1 MAHTR
6 RKLANK
12 DQPHDFPVLRLWAL
26 GRLAAL
32 GLLLGFSPPGL
43 SPAKAQADAS
53 RSLESTESEPAATGE
68 GAPSAPQ
75 NPEKQIRQL
84 KAKVGELER
93 RNERLAQSFAVAD
106 AEADLF
112 REQYQQLRLQNVALG
127 MDALTGDE
135 KALRQRLVLAV
146 SEGYQREMQRRE
158 AVNLLGNLLVAA
170 RRVLAQAESVDAERR
185 DTFEVAARLVEGYL
199 TGTSIGR
206 FEVGQSLQDGKVV
219 DVNDKLSM
227 VILNIGSGQG
237 VEPGMPFSILRNGS
251 IVGKVKVYNVFEQ
264 FSYALIESREHLD
277 KQDEPPLIG
286 DKVKVWTSR

>member
-1 MAHTR
+1 M
-6 RKLANK
+6 
-12 DQPHDFPVLRLWAL
+12 
-26 GRLAAL
+26 
-32 GLLLGFSPPGL
+32 
-43 SPAKAQADAS
+43 
-53 RSLESTESEPAATGE
+53 
-68 GAPSAPQ
+68 
-75 NPEKQIRQL
+75 
-84 KAKVGELER
+84 GELER